1 MSEVLRDLVVS
12 LSLDGDNF
20 SRNLT
25 SINKQIQEA
34 ESEFKRAASGVENF
48 EKSVSG
54 TQSQLSSLQQKLALQ
69 QKAVQQYEK
78 ALTAANKKL
87 ENAYARQGKLT
98 ESLDA
103 ARQKNAD
110 LRQQVAAATKQYER
124 FARELGESDSATL
137 AAKANLDALSQEY
150 AESSAEVKKLE
161 GQLATNTKSLQN
173 NADAVT
179 KARTN
184 LNNAQ
189 GALRQTEQQIRTTT
203 ERLTRMQ
210 SAWTKAGDTL
220 TAFGK
225 KCASVSASMEK
236 LGKGMTTALTTPV
249 LALGTAAIKASVE
262 YESAFASVR
271 KTVDATEAE
280 YEQLSD
286 AVKKMST
293 EVATDAADI
302 AEVMANAGQLGIQN
316 DYLVE
321 FTRTMIDLGNS
332 TDIAADEA
340 ATAIAQFANI
350 TKMSQA
356 DFGRFGS
363 ALVDLGNNYAT
374 TESAIMNMA
383 KQIHESILES
393 VSAQVLGQLK
403 FDNAVFQKEI
413 RCIHVYPENR
423 LVYEFYD
430 GHTKEAYW
438 KDPSRRD
445 SWTPEMKA
453 RAAEQMRRRYAK

>member
-161 GQLATNTKSLQN
+161 ASWRPIQKACRTMRTRGHEGPHQSEQRAGRASADRAADSHDHRTPYP
-173 NADAVT
+173 DAVRMDEGGRY
-179 KARTN
+179 AD
-184 LNNAQ
+184 
-189 GALRQTEQQIRTTT
+189 GLR
-203 ERLTRMQ
+203 
-210 SAWTKAGDTL
+210 
-220 TAFGK
+220 K

-236 LGKGMTTALTTPV
+236 LGKGMTATLTT
-249 LALGTAAIKASVE
+249 
-262 YESAFASVR
+262 R
-271 KTVDATEAE
+271 R
-280 YEQLSD
+280 
-286 AVKKMST
+286 
-293 EVATDAADI
+293 
-302 AEVMANAGQLGIQN
+302 AG
-316 DYLVE
+316 
-321 FTRTMIDLGNS
+321 
-332 TDIAADEA
+332 A
-340 ATAIAQFANI
+340 
-350 TKMSQA
+350 
-356 DFGRFGS
+356 
-363 ALVDLGNNYAT
+363 
-374 TESAIMNMA
+374 
-383 KQIHESILES
+383 
-393 VSAQVLGQLK
+393 
-403 FDNAVFQKEI
+403 
-413 RCIHVYPENR
+413 
-423 LVYEFYD
+423 
-430 GHTKEAYW
+430 GHGG
-438 KDPSRRD
+438 D
-445 SWTPEMKA
+445 
-453 RAAEQMRRRYAK
+453 